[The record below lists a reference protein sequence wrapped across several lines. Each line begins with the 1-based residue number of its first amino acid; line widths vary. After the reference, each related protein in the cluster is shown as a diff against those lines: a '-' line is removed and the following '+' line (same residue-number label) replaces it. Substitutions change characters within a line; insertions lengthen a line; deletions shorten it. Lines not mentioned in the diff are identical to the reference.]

1 MESFGIAKSTLSRW
15 LSRYDENNPKWY
27 KTLPVGG
34 STGKMG
40 AEMLRQLVEELNR
53 GCAAHG
59 FEGEVWTRGRVG
71 VVIERLFELKYDPAH
86 IGRLLK
92 KAGWSLQRPSK
103 QALQRSE
110 ERVQNWQI
118 QRVPFKAED
127 FEEYFTWLTTEQ
139 MVDSKL
145 LLVWDGASIHKGE
158 AVKCF
163 LRNNPGV
170 LHLEALPPYCPQ
182 LNAIELLWDYLKCQN
197 SKTGFS
203 LI

>member
-1 MESFGIAKSTLSRW
+1 MKKRLDSVSYESMRLRAVELFQSGVSRKSIMESFGIAKSTLSRW

-40 AEMLRQLVEELNR
+40 VEMLRQLVEELNR

-71 VVIERLFELKYDPAH
+71 VVIERLFGLKYDPAH

-110 ERVQNWQI
+110 ERVQKWYS
-118 QRVPFKAED
+118 ED
-127 FEEYFTWLTTEQ
+127 INRI
-139 MVDSKL
+139 K
-145 LLVWDGASIHKGE
+145 K
-158 AVKCF
+158 K
-163 LRNNPGV
+163 
-170 LHLEALPPYCPQ
+170 
-182 LNAIELLWDYLKCQN
+182 
-197 SKTGFS
+197 
-203 LI
+203 